1 MKILMSHRYFWPD
14 TAPYAILLRAIAEDL
29 TDIGHDVH
37 IFASIPSYRNDAE
50 KKPLKRETKGSLSI
64 RRCWVFQEEGAPNFI
79 RAVNV
84 VLYTFGLFFRI
95 LILKP
100 KVVTASTFPPV
111 FAAYMAALGSKIV
124 GARFIYH
131 MQDIH
136 PEVSEFAGG
145 MMGKSWFGKIF
156 RWLDNQTI
164 QRATKVVVLSKD
176 MANTI
181 KTRNLGEIPIHII
194 NNFALGSVDVGDSV
208 QTEYSKSEGK
218 FRIVFAGNLGR
229 FQNLERLT
237 EGVVLCLEQ
246 NPSLEL
252 VFLGDGKFGE
262 QLKEKW
268 SHHAQIEFVP
278 FLPFE
283 EAKWLIADADIGLVS
298 LEKDIY
304 KVAYP
309 SKVMTYL
316 GMGVPILALVEPES
330 ELAKNIENHGLG
342 AVPGNAMPEEIS
354 RTLSNLVEK
363 RTSKQQIKAWYEL
376 EFSRQA
382 STREWKQML
391 GAASNEDCG

>member
-1 MKILMSHRYFWPD
+1 
-14 TAPYAILLRAIAEDL
+14 
-29 TDIGHDVH
+29 
-37 IFASIPSYRNDAE
+37 
-50 KKPLKRETKGSLSI
+50 
-64 RRCWVFQEEGAPNFI
+64 
-79 RAVNV
+79 
-84 VLYTFGLFFRI
+84 
-95 LILKP
+95 
-100 KVVTASTFPPV
+100 
-111 FAAYMAALGSKIV
+111 
-124 GARFIYH
+124 
-131 MQDIH
+131 
-136 PEVSEFAGG
+136 
-145 MMGKSWFGKIF
+145 
-156 RWLDNQTI
+156 
-164 QRATKVVVLSKD
+164 
-176 MANTI
+176 
-181 KTRNLGEIPIHII
+181 
-194 NNFALGSVDVGDSV
+194 
-208 QTEYSKSEGK
+208 
-218 FRIVFAGNLGR
+218 
-229 FQNLERLT
+229 
-237 EGVVLCLEQ
+237 
-246 NPSLEL
+246 
-252 VFLGDGKFGE
+252 
-262 QLKEKW
+262 
-268 SHHAQIEFVP
+268 VP